1 MKLPFFK
8 KADVIL
14 LAVLLL
20 RGAARMILL
29 RGNSD
34 TGSVAVVR
42 VDGEVVDSIP
52 LSQERRQTTV
62 DTKYGSNTLVVEN
75 GSIRVEDA
83 DCSGKDCTRFAPISK
98 SGQVIICLPHH
109 LSVTVSGGDEAPDAV
124 VR

>member
-14 LAVLLL
+14 LAVLLVI
-20 RGAARMILL
+20 GAACMVLL
-29 RGNSD
+29 RGNSRP
-34 TGSVAVVR
+34 GSVAVVR

-52 LSQERRQTTV
+52 LTQERWQTTV
-62 DTKYGSNTLVVEN
+62 STKYGSNTLVIEN

-83 DCSGKDCTRFAPISK
+83 DCSGKDCTRFSPISS

-109 LSVTVSGGDEAPDAV
+109 MSVTVSGGDEAPDAV